1 MLFVSGGKKVSG
13 RFCNLISS
21 EKAVYSFYAEF
32 ACRLSEAYGAG
43 AEGDM
48 KKARKIYLKLIDDI
62 SSKELEID
70 DSFDLFLFDKY
81 TRAKFDLEPVEYFI

>member
-1 MLFVSGGKKVSG
+1 M
-13 RFCNLISS
+13 
-21 EKAVYSFYAEF
+21 
-32 ACRLSEAYGAG
+32 RLSEAYGAG

-48 KKARKIYLKLIDDI
+48 KKARNIYLKLIDDI